1 MKRSGS
7 LKRKPREAFGT
18 AEQRFWFKSRVHA
31 EDGGCVMVGRSLC
44 HGSLQAAHV
53 IPKQRLKREGYGP
66 EVVYASD
73 AAFTL
78 CERHH
83 NRHDNF
89 LERVPDGLVPERCRR
104 FAVAYGRPHDL
115 SATRGAE

>member
-1 MKRSGS
+1 MKPYLSDADFTLYTTGADGS
-7 LKRKPREAFGT
+7 P
-18 AEQRFWFKSRVHA
+18 V
-31 EDGGCVMVGRSLC
+31 
-44 HGSLQAAHV
+44 HV

-66 EVVYASD
+66 EVVYSAD

-104 FAVAYGRPHDL
+104 FAVAYGRPHDV